1 MKYTYEVE
9 MSPLRQRILE
19 EQQKKQALALEI
31 KRRNQKS
38 RRLKKTFGNLVVGV
52 LVSAVMIGVA
62 LLGAWLDSGL

>member
-9 MSPLRQRILE
+9 MSPLRHRIIE

-38 RRLKKTFGNLVVGV
+38 SRIKRMIGNLIVGT
-52 LVSAVMIGVA
+52 LVSAVMVGVV
-62 LLGAWLDSGL
+62 LLGSFLDSGL

>member
-9 MSPLRQRILE
+9 MSPLRQRILV

-38 RRLKKTFGNLVVGV
+38 RRLKKTLGNLIVGV

-62 LLGAWLDSGL
+62 LLGAWLDSGI

>member
-9 MSPLRQRILE
+9 MSPLRKRILE

-31 KRRNQKS
+31 KRRHQKS
-38 RRLKKTFGNLVVGV
+38 MRFKKTLANLIVGV
-52 LVSAVMIGVA
+52 LVSTVMIGVA

>member
-9 MSPLRQRILE
+9 MSPLRQRIIE
-19 EQQKKQALALEI
+19 EQQKKQTLALEL

-38 RRLKKTFGNLVVGV
+38 RHLKKTLGNLIVGS
-52 LVSAVMIGVA
+52 LVSAVLIGVA